1 MTSLSLVHLF
11 SSKLSRCCTIRNHA
25 EAIQIEI
32 THNNQML
39 VRIYLLDWLS
49 DDGKKPMGSTL
60 SCIQFAWSAENHS
73 FCNEN
78 DFQLLSLNA
87 VRRES
92 VAWLIKTI
100 ELHMNLNRM
109 SLTIRANAIV
119 YRFFFILD
127 RVIARVGHT
136 LTQVD
141 HSSFHIHTCFYRSPF
156 SYGARNRTGNVDE
169 IKTFCFDRI

>member
-1 MTSLSLVHLF
+1 
-11 SSKLSRCCTIRNHA
+11 
-25 EAIQIEI
+25 
-32 THNNQML
+32 ML

-60 SCIQFAWSAENHS
+60 SCIQFAWGAENHS

-119 YRFFFILD
+119 YRFFFYF
-127 RVIARVGHT
+127 G
-136 LTQVD
+136 
-141 HSSFHIHTCFYRSPF
+141 
-156 SYGARNRTGNVDE
+156 
-169 IKTFCFDRI
+169 